1 MCLIIASEKGVL
13 PESDLFENAIAD
25 NGDGFGAVWS
35 ENGKLKT
42 YKTLRPSKARRFL
55 PTLEGRPYVMHF
67 RLATHGRVDIE
78 NTHPFPVTRH
88 LFMAH
93 NGIIPWSAVKGS
105 ARSDS
110 WHFARLIASTMDG
123 DRRAEG
129 FERMLPGIED
139 AVGKSNKL
147 AFLRSDGRIFFAN
160 EGLGVEHGGLWLS
173 NSYSLPGTPRM
184 PDIWADIRGTRV
196 TAPACSPGR
205 GATLTAGGGRYDW
218 GCDYLWDV
226 DDVDNDDD
234 GAALPDWSWGT
245 ECDGCNAWSAD
256 GHARCT
262 VDGVTMHLCQACR
275 SIFFGDI

>member
-1 MCLIIASEKGVL
+1 MCLIIASERGVL
-13 PESDLFENAIAD
+13 PESELFENAIAD
-25 NGDGFGAVWS
+25 NGDGFGVVWS
-35 ENGKLKT
+35 ESGKLKT

-147 AFLRSDGRIFFAN
+147 AFLRSDGRIFVAN

-173 NSYSLPGTPRM
+173 NGFSLPGRPRAALVNRANF
-184 PDIWADIRGTRV
+184 DWLNDYDEE
-196 TAPACSPGR
+196 
-205 GATLTAGGGRYDW
+205 GRYL
-218 GCDYLWDV
+218 GPPA
-226 DDVDNDDD
+226 DDCDD
-234 GAALPDWSWGT
+234 GEGLPAWSDGT
-245 ECDGCNAWSAD
+245 ECDGCDAWSSD
-256 GHARCT
+256 GFSRVT
-262 VDGVTMHLCQACR
+262 VDGTTMHLCPGCR
-275 SIFFGDI
+275 SEFFGLGI